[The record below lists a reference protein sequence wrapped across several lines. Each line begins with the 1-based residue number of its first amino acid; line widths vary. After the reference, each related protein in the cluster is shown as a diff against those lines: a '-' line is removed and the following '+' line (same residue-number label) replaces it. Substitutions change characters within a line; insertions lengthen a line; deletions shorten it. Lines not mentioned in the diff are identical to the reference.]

1 MVFLFIL
8 LTIIIVLIFS
18 KIQVEIENFR
28 LNLPK
33 NKNKI
38 LNDTFLFKIKLVIF
52 GTLPIINLKINREK
66 LKKLENNLKDK
77 KIKLDINKI
86 GKQITKEN
94 INDAKKLQ
102 MHIEKIKLKINFGTE
117 NTILTSFM
125 VPIISTIWSIVLT
138 KKRVKEEKQRLE
150 INPIYNKGNLVNIVF
165 EGIFEIKMIHI
176 IKVICAKIK
185 KRRVEKYERTSNRR
199 AYDYSY
205 RVEYDVT
212 KGLIRQ

>member
-18 KIQVEIENFR
+18 KIQVEIENYI
-28 LNLPK
+28 LNFVK

-102 MHIEKIKLKINFGTE
+102 MHIEKIKLKINFPTE
-117 NTILTSFM
+117 NTILTTFI
-125 VPIISTIWSIVLT
+125 VPIISTNLSKVLT

-205 RVEYDVT
+205 E
-212 KGLIRQ
+212 

>member
-18 KIQVEIENFR
+18 KIQVEIEKFR

-117 NTILTSFM
+117 NTILTSFI

-205 RVEYDVT
+205 E
-212 KGLIRQ
+212 

>member
-38 LNDTFLFKIKLVIF
+38 LNDTYLFKIKLVIF

-205 RVEYDVT
+205 E
-212 KGLIRQ
+212 

>member
-1 MVFLFIL
+1 MHSLPLQDASSF
-8 LTIIIVLIFS
+8 LIFS

-117 NTILTSFM
+117 NTILTSFI

-205 RVEYDVT
+205 E
-212 KGLIRQ
+212 

>member
-150 INPIYNKGNLVNIVF
+150 INPIYNKGNLANIVF

-205 RVEYDVT
+205 E
-212 KGLIRQ
+212 

>member
-102 MHIEKIKLKINFGTE
+102 MHIEKIK
-117 NTILTSFM
+117 
-125 VPIISTIWSIVLT
+125 
-138 KKRVKEEKQRLE
+138 QRLE

-205 RVEYDVT
+205 E
-212 KGLIRQ
+212 

>member
-1 MVFLFIL
+1 LVFLFIL

-66 LKKLENNLKDK
+66 LENNLKDK

-117 NTILTSFM
+117 NTILTSFI

-205 RVEYDVT
+205 E
-212 KGLIRQ
+212 

>member
-125 VPIISTIWSIVLT
+125 VPIISTIWSTFLT

-205 RVEYDVT
+205 E
-212 KGLIRQ
+212 

>member
-94 INDAKKLQ
+94 INDARKLQ
-102 MHIEKIKLKINFGTE
+102 MHIEKIKLKINFGRE
-117 NTILTSFM
+117 NTILTSFI

-205 RVEYDVT
+205 E
-212 KGLIRQ
+212 